1 MYSICMLIKVIV
13 STQGSVLMKMQQ
25 GFSLIELMIAVAIA
39 GILATIAYPS
49 YTRYVTKS
57 NRSAAESFIMT
68 VSNKQEQ
75 YMLDA
80 RQYATGATAI
90 STLNLTPPPEV
101 QSNYTITV
109 VANNAATPPSYSIT
123 AQPVGV
129 QLARDT
135 ACASLTID
143 QTGAKGISGP
153 GSLSA
158 CW

>member
-1 MYSICMLIKVIV
+1 
-13 STQGSVLMKMQQ
+13 MKMQQ

-80 RQYATGATAI
+80 RQYAELCSSRTK
-90 STLNLTPPPEV
+90 L
-101 QSNYTITV
+101 
-109 VANNAATPPSYSIT
+109 
-123 AQPVGV
+123 
-129 QLARDT
+129 
-135 ACASLTID
+135 
-143 QTGAKGISGP
+143 
-153 GSLSA
+153 
-158 CW
+158 